1 MDIKLTHKQADYYTS
16 VFDLN
21 GKVKS
26 DDKTEFYFFG
36 GHKLSLYSVANLGGC
51 FCILDCELLP
61 KFQLLVL

>member
-36 GHKLSLYSVANLGGC
+36 GFGC
-51 FCILDCELLP
+51 AKSRIVMLCVNQI
-61 KFQLLVL
+61 